1 MDWNGDGKQDWHD
14 DAFIHTV
21 LHSDDDSPEID
32 PAAKWTPSGG
42 VWVAIIIALI
52 ILSFFF

>member
-1 MDWNGDGKQDWHD
+1 MDWNGDGKHDWHD

-21 LHSDDDSPEID
+21 INSDDDSPEID

-42 VWVAIIIALI
+42 TWAIIIIALI
-52 ILSFFF
+52 VISFFF